1 MLCHVLCNAAFAVPA
16 SSQQQT
22 SQQTIRIQQSVA
34 AIAPAVMH
42 HRSSKT
48 TQSSV
53 KIWAFSTLLPVC
65 GDLASD
71 AFHYV
76 AGGAAAHQLQPL
88 AQYPPHAAAGLQ
100 SHALHP
106 VSHPLPAAPS
116 AQHHTSYH
124 YPQAYA
130 HPQMGSSSGTH
141 AGQMGVLDSVQ
152 DTALLQ
158 VQAALTDPSK
168 ASNNMPA
175 QQISA
180 ALQQGSR
187 SQAEASQGVGS
198 AGAIASAGAG
208 VQGVAPAAALSGQ
221 QHPAGVLS
229 AAGGNASGEGTPAG
243 R

>member
-1 MLCHVLCNAAFAVPA
+1 
-16 SSQQQT
+16 
-22 SQQTIRIQQSVA
+22 
-34 AIAPAVMH
+34 
-42 HRSSKT
+42 
-48 TQSSV
+48 
-53 KIWAFSTLLPVC
+53 
-65 GDLASD
+65 
-71 AFHYV
+71 
-76 AGGAAAHQLQPL
+76 
-88 AQYPPHAAAGLQ
+88 
-100 SHALHP
+100 
-106 VSHPLPAAPS
+106 
-116 AQHHTSYH
+116 
-124 YPQAYA
+124 
-130 HPQMGSSSGTH
+130 MGSSSGTH